1 MRLDIPERAL
11 AVSNTLDHYAKL
23 GLEDSVLCGGS
34 GIYWQLAVAT
44 GTQIEALPVGLSD
57 IDALAPYISIRAL
70 HESLETNREH
80 IVTEWRERPKQS
92 DNERDRATLKVE
104 MSNSPKGIIPLQVF
118 TGVETDRI
126 SVTHDVVSGR
136 NEAID
141 VHGIACLPIARTLA
155 WKILADRAKDREQVA
170 KYISFIKKTRAV
182 SYDEWEAIRAAT
194 RQAQIELRSIRE
206 AELIRWSGSG

>member
-80 IVTEWRERPKQS
+80 IVTEWRERPKQRDS
-92 DNERDRATLKVE
+92 ERDRATLKVE

-194 RQAQIELRSIRE
+194 RQAQIELISIRE